1 MKTYCLF
8 FILLFSISSLLVS
21 CDNNSLNENVTTQE
35 EPKFSISKGENI
47 EAIKQLFSSHTF
59 QTRSLESGILLNE
72 YDFTKSM
79 IANFSD
85 KQEKLYLIPSTKT
98 ENELLAG
105 ISLDNEIVYLLKLSK
120 TSDNIYTLYNET
132 NEPIC
137 DVKYD
142 FEKQNI
148 VIISNYGNDAIPPTT
163 QVGTVLFVI

>member
-1 MKTYCLF
+1 
-8 FILLFSISSLLVS
+8 
-21 CDNNSLNENVTTQE
+21 
-35 EPKFSISKGENI
+35 
-47 EAIKQLFSSHTF
+47 
-59 QTRSLESGILLNE
+59 
-72 YDFTKSM
+72 M
-79 IANFSD
+79 IANLLD
-85 KQEKLYLIPSTKT
+85 KQEKLYLVPSTKK

-105 ISLDNEIVYLLKLSK
+105 IILND
-120 TSDNIYTLYNET
+120 DNIYTLYNET

>member
-1 MKTYCLF
+1 LNKKKLSFLF
-8 FILLFSISSLLVS
+8 LKVII
-21 CDNNSLNENVTTQE
+21 T
-35 EPKFSISKGENI
+35 

-59 QTRSLESGILLNE
+59 QTLSLESRTLLDE
-72 YDFTKSM
+72 YNFTKSM
-79 IANFSD
+79 IANLLD
-85 KQEKLYLIPSTKT
+85 KQEKLYLVPSTKK

-105 ISLDNEIVYLLKLSK
+105 IILNDEIIYLLKFSK
-120 TSDNIYTLYNET
+120 ASDNIYTLYNET

>member
-1 MKTYCLF
+1 VIIT
-8 FILLFSISSLLVS
+8 
-21 CDNNSLNENVTTQE
+21 
-35 EPKFSISKGENI
+35 

-59 QTRSLESGILLNE
+59 QTLSLESRTLLDE
-72 YDFTKSM
+72 YNFTKSM
-79 IANFSD
+79 IANLLD
-85 KQEKLYLIPSTKT
+85 KQEKLYLVPSTKK

-105 ISLDNEIVYLLKLSK
+105 IILNDEIIYLLKFSK
-120 TSDNIYTLYNET
+120 ASDNIYTLYNET